1 MLMPSPRAVALL
13 SLSIAA
19 VVGGPALAGN
29 GLNVTGVGAQ
39 SLGMG
44 SADLAV
50 PGSSAAVTI
59 NPANLTQIPGSR
71 LDASIEPFV
80 TNGFSHRDS
89 LNSRKRSDEQ
99 YGALLNASYARKLW
113 RPDLTLGVGMFVAG
127 GSGSEY
133 EDLNTAFGTTDAYAV
148 TFGVTRLATGLGW
161 QLTPQLSLGAAFNV
175 SYASLRQKL
184 FPKTSDAASGF
195 YGLRL
200 DGADG
205 VSYNGRV
212 GLLYQLS
219 PTIAI
224 GASYASINKLKLE
237 GGELSVNY
245 EALGE
250 GVVRYGEA
258 RVKGFALPQEFGVG
272 IAWQATPKWLLST
285 EVTWLDWSGA
295 AKSARLSARDSETGN
310 ANVPQ
315 SVAFNQAL
323 EFRDQFVFAL
333 GTAYDLSDKTRLMA
347 GINLARNPVPNRN
360 VTPTINV
367 TQELELNL
375 GIRQVLS
382 DRWEFASAIQYQPSK
397 TEAANNPAQPFTDA
411 RDGYGVI
418 AWTFEFSR
426 RW

>member
-1 MLMPSPRAVALL
+1 MPTLSPRAVALL
-13 SLSIAA
+13 CLSAA
-19 VVGGPALAGN
+19 APAFAGN

-89 LNSRKRSDEQ
+89 LNSRKRSDQ
-99 YGALLNASYARKLW
+99 PYGALLNASYARKLW

-133 EDLNTAFGTTDAYAV
+133 EDLNTAFGTTDAYSV
-148 TFGVTRLATGLGW
+148 TFGVTRLATGIGW
-161 QLTPQLSLGAAFNV
+161 QVTPQLSLGAAFNI

-184 FPKTSDAASGF
+184 YPKTSNADAGF

-205 VSYNGRV
+205 VSYNGRI

-245 EALGE
+245 QGIDQ

-272 IAWQATPKWLLST
+272 IAWRATPKWLLST
-285 EVTWLDWSGA
+285 EVTWLNWSDA
-295 AKSARLSARDSETGN
+295 VKRARLSGRDPETAN
-310 ANVPQ
+310 ADVPQ
-315 SVAFNQAL
+315 SVTLEQSL
-323 EFRDQFVFAL
+323 EFHDQFVFAL
-333 GTAYDLSDKTRLMA
+333 GTAYDLTEKTRLMA
-347 GINLARNPVPNRN
+347 GVNLARNPVPNRN

-367 TQELELNL
+367 TQELELNV

-382 DRWEFASAIQYQPSK
+382 ERWEFSSAIQYQPAK

-418 AWTFEFSR
+418 AWVFEFSR